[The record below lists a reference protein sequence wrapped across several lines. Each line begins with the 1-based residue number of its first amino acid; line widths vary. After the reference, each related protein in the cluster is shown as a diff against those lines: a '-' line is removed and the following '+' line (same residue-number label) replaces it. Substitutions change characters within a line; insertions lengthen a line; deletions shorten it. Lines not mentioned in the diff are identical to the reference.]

1 MNGGGDGSASHVLA
15 MKAWGSVLG
24 PQHPHGKLVSAVIL
38 TLGGRDRKIPQPHW
52 PATVAESVSSGF
64 TEGFCVKKKDGK

>member
-24 PQHPHGKLVSAVIL
+24 PQHPHGKLVSGVIL
-38 TLGGRDRKIPQPHW
+38 ALGGGDRKIPQPHW
-52 PATVAESVSSGF
+52 PATVAESVSFRF
-64 TEGFCVKKKDGK
+64 TERFCV